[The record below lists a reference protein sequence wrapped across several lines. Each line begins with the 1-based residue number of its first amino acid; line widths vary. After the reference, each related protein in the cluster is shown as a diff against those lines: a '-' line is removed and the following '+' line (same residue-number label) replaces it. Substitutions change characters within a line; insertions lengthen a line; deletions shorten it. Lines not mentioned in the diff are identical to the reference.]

1 MFGHGK
7 EQRVVDAE
15 LGPLL
20 RVRNAW
26 RGHVRID
33 PFGPTPLSV
42 PGSRSAPDDDAL
54 TLALTANDA
63 FEHVA
68 PSIDAELA
76 EHRSAYEADDTVAV
90 AVPPG
95 YVAVIRLDPRLVLE
109 FGYRVPWDEEHTLGA
124 RVSEGKLIEL
134 NGSVLEP

>member
-7 EQRVVDAE
+7 EQLIVDAE

-33 PFGPTPLSV
+33 PFGPIPLSV
-42 PGSRSAPDDDAL
+42 LGSRSGPDDDAL
-54 TLALTANDA
+54 TLALTANHEYA
-63 FEHVA
+63 HCA
-68 PSIDAELA
+68 RAIDDELA
-76 EHRSAYEADDTVAV
+76 EHRSAYETDDAVAV
-90 AVPPG
+90 AIAPI
-95 YVAVIRLDPRLVLE
+95 YVAVIRLDHRLVLE

-124 RVSEGKLIEL
+124 RVSDGKLVEL